1 MSFNLLLY
9 HSQNGERERER
20 ERVEGRAGHK
30 RKERR
35 KAGDRAECVPTS
47 T

>member
-20 ERVEGRAGHK
+20 VEGRAGHK
-30 RKERR
+30 RRERR
-35 KAGDRAECVPTS
+35 KVGDRAEWVPTS